1 MENYKKLAKITRE
14 QLVILKEGESSDVCL
29 KQIET
34 REELLKHFESCTENE
49 SFEKYWS
56 PLLESLK
63 TEGKEIRENI
73 LK

>member
-1 MENYKKLAKITRE
+1 MENYEKLAKVTRE
-14 QLVILKEGESSDVCL
+14 QLVILKEGEPSDICL

-49 SFEKYWS
+49 SSEKYWS
-56 PLLESLK
+56 PVLESLK
-63 TEGKEIRENI
+63 TKSKEIRENI